1 MKRKKLRNQRPEAFW
16 GAVIGAGASLISEL
30 LSAKSASDTADSTA
44 KSIEQLSAA
53 NAQALQQQNI
63 NNNKLQEES
72 LAFMASE
79 NEKNRQQQRDMQMN
93 LQLQG
98 GALDTQERRRDS
110 RIQVANGVRMKSRK
124 KLRDAYLPLWGSYT
138 DITTPDGGFN
148 LPIGYSPE
156 GYPEF
161 RVTGRKHYQKH
172 KVGNKLLGGV
182 GEKVPGHKTIEAE
195 DGEILIDRRMSPHG
209 DVVIASNR
217 KRGNVYP
224 ARMIEAGYPVDPI
237 IEEQEIAN
245 RRDTSPVGKNRHSL
259 KCGGRCKAINGT
271 LLGGWIS
278 GGGNLLSSIAAGVG
292 SYISNNKLAK
302 AYMPGAQAL
311 INGYD
316 NLKTIDLSGLN
327 RSKFNR
333 YASIMPVVRSSE
345 YRVNNMLERNRR
357 QQRLA
362 TDAVNNNSLSSSARL
377 SRMSGINASA
387 ASEAARIYEDKF
399 NKQEAI
405 KQASLRDINA
415 AATENA
421 RLAIENSKD
430 FSSKYLDLL
439 KYNNDIVNEGVL
451 GKSQAMADALMGAAQ
466 AKSAGIQGLLG
477 NIGIGIQGLGTN
489 VGKAYA
495 QNYKQQQE
503 LDQVLFGM
511 PMENQVQWT
520 SRRGTDNDKA
530 ELIADLEIQ
539 KDNATDAT
547 QIKQIQMWIDML
559 KRGKQNK
566 SNYTDWDL
574 AQDALDNARR
584 TFRTPL

>member
-16 GAVIGAGASLISEL
+16 GAVIGAGASLISGL

-44 KSIEQLSAA
+44 KSIEQLSTA

-63 NNNKLQEES
+63 NNNRLQEES

-110 RIQVANGVRMKSRK
+110 RIQVANGIKMKSRK
-124 KLRDAYLPLWGSYT
+124 KLRDAYLPLQGGYT

-161 RVTGRKHYQKH
+161 RVTGDKHYEKH
-172 KVGNKLLGGV
+172 KVGDKLLGGV

-224 ARMIEAGYPVDPI
+224 ARMIEAGYPVNPI
-237 IEEQEIAN
+237 IEEQEFAN
-245 RRDTSPVGKNRHSL
+245 RKDTSSVKKNRHSL
-259 KCGGRCKAINGT
+259 KRGGRCKAVNGNI
-271 LLGGWIS
+271 LGGWIT
-278 GGGNLLSSIAAGVG
+278 GGGNILGGAIGGIG
-292 SYISNNKLAK
+292 SYLSNYDLAK
-302 AYMPGAQAL
+302 KFMPAAQQL
-311 INGYD
+311 ISGYD
-316 NLKTIDLSGLN
+316 NLKTVDLSSLK
-327 RSKFNR
+327 RSNFYGAN
-333 YASIMPVVRSSE
+333 IMPVVRSSE
-345 YRVNNMLERNRR
+345 YRTNNAIERINR

-362 TDAVNNNSLSSSARL
+362 TDAVNNTSLSSSSRL

-405 KQASLRDINA
+405 KQATLKDINA

-421 RLAIENSKD
+421 RLAIEGNKD
-430 FSSKYLDLL
+430 FSTKYLDLL
-439 KYNNDIVNEGVL
+439 KYNNDIVNESVL
-451 GKSQAMADALMGAAQ
+451 GKSQAMADAIMGAAQ
-466 AKSAGIQGLLG
+466 ARAAGTQGLWS
-477 NIGIGIQGLGTN
+477 NIGSGLATGAAAIGTGYAAADKEKFELRRAQLVANFDDRVNDVISNGSNVEKENLVRELNNRIATSTDSEYQDKLRRYIIQLG
-489 VGKAYA
+489 GI
-495 QNYKQQQE
+495 
-503 LDQVLFGM
+503 
-511 PMENQVQWT
+511 PNQKLNLQDV
-520 SRRGTDNDKA
+520 
-530 ELIADLEIQ
+530 
-539 KDNATDAT
+539 
-547 QIKQIQMWIDML
+547 IDGA
-559 KRGKQNK
+559 K
-566 SNYTDWDL
+566 
-574 AQDALDNARR
+574 DALQYK
-584 TFRTPL
+584 FPLS